1 MSHASSRGART
12 RAFFS
17 LCAAAGGFCLSVAC
31 GSGNST
37 LGPPGGGGSGASS
50 GFSSSGDSSAGSSLS
65 GVGSSGV
72 SASGGK
78 DDGGVSPMPE
88 AGLGDDGSSQTSGVF
103 RHPGA
108 LVNGEQL
115 AFLKAKI
122 AAAAE
127 PWTSALAATKADP
140 LGSLSYAP
148 NPPAD
153 SNGAVNCATL
163 SGSDVHCKDEQH
175 DSEAAYAHALIS
187 ALTGDPKYTAK
198 AIEIMNAWSAVMKTH
213 TDSNS
218 PVQSGW
224 TGTLF
229 ARAAEIIRY
238 TSTAWA
244 AADIAK
250 FSSMLKSAYVPFI
263 QSRPGMNGNW
273 ELSMADALIQI
284 AVFNDDRPAFDHAI
298 AMWKRRVPE
307 YIYMSSDGPTPVMDT
322 MASTWNASKYYDG
335 LCQETCR
342 DLGHTQYGFAAIINV
357 AETARIQGVDLY
369 TLEAK
374 RITAGLEVHA
384 GYINAGASSSPACSL
399 SAVSPDPMWE
409 IAYNEYANR
418 LKMALPNTAQLVKG
432 NRPTGVNHHMDW
444 ETLTHAEVGSVG
456 IH

>member
-1 MSHASSRGART
+1 
-12 RAFFS
+12 
-17 LCAAAGGFCLSVAC
+17 
-31 GSGNST
+31 
-37 LGPPGGGGSGASS
+37 
-50 GFSSSGDSSAGSSLS
+50 
-65 GVGSSGV
+65 
-72 SASGGK
+72 
-78 DDGGVSPMPE
+78 
-88 AGLGDDGSSQTSGVF
+88 
-103 RHPGA
+103 
-108 LVNGEQL
+108 VNGEQL

-127 PWTSALAATKADP
+127 PWTSALAATKADSR
-140 LGSLSYAP
+140 GSLSYTP
-148 NPPAD
+148 HPPAD
-153 SNGAVNCATL
+153 SNGAVNCASF
-163 SGSDVHCKDEQH
+163 SGSDVHCKDEQN
-175 DSEAAYAHALIS
+175 DSEAAYAQALIS
-187 ALTGDPKYTAK
+187 ALTGDAQHTTK

-213 TDSNS
+213 TDSNA

-238 TSTAWA
+238 TSSSWA

-250 FSSMLKSAYVPFI
+250 FSSMLTTAYVPFI
-263 QSRPGMNGNW
+263 QRRPGMNGNW

-284 AVFNDDRPAFDHAI
+284 AVFLDDRAAFDHAVAI
-298 AMWKRRVPE
+298 WKQRVPE
-307 YIYMSSDGPTPVMDT
+307 YIYMSSDGPMPVMDT

-342 DLGHTQYGFAAIINV
+342 DLGHTQYGFAAMINV

-369 TLEAK
+369 SLEAK

-384 GYINAGASSSPACSL
+384 GYINANASSSPACSL

-418 LKMALPNTAQLVKG
+418 LSMSLPNVAQLVKA
-432 NRPTGVNHHMDW
+432 NRPSGVNHHMDW